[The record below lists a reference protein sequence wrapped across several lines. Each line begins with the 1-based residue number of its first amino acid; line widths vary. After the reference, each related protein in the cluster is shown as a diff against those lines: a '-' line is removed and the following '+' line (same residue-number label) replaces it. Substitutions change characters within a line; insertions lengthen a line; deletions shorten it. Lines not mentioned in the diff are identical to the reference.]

1 MDRTKIY
8 TILLSLL
15 SLALTAC
22 SDDAPFEGAQE
33 LVPMSI
39 DATPVA
45 TRTTLGDDHT
55 TVLWE
60 AADQIA
66 VYDFKA
72 SKHSFTTNSE
82 GTDYARFSGQ
92 VTAKTEPFAAVYP
105 YALAADNAA
114 SAAALSASL
123 PATQYVVVN
132 NLPLC
137 QVDDQMHSC
146 NVSVGKGARNIDG
159 SPSAV
164 TFHNVCQMLR
174 FSVPEYASGKI
185 SRIQFT
191 ATKAVV
197 GTLAIDY
204 SGDAPV
210 ASVSGASSI
219 TVLPPVGSTTFAAGI
234 YNIVCAP
241 VQLNGF
247 SMALETSGRT
257 YTLASASTFGGQAGH
272 VYNLGSIDLVNTPSV
287 EATHIYVNEVLQGTR
302 VQITNAPID
311 GKNWTATIRNAAGTT
326 VRTISGT
333 GDLTSSETDASWPY
347 LPKGNYTVT
356 YNYTTSNGKAMSAT
370 LPLTVPQMTNNFTAS
385 ISAYTS
391 YSYYIGDGVEQ
402 SATKAN
408 ACANNI
414 IYEPTVRIAGISNA
428 ILNNNN
434 YTFTV
439 TPSGFTN
446 SLKSSTNGVYT
457 YNNTTADT
465 WQAYTLSASVSFD
478 GVTANTGNK
487 TVHITGLPYTAAPPK
502 NSGSH
507 AWSEVK
513 GGSKIDWNNDNV
525 ALGDGGTST
534 ADPTVKSPEFYLPAA
549 INVTA
554 SAAGTLHTRQVLLYY
569 RATLTM
575 YVGGGSIW
583 SQESPQKST
592 TPANFNPVLNTSF
605 SGSNNYLQ
613 FSTDTRTEL
622 SGYAYIS
629 SVSVQYR

>member
-22 SDDAPFEGAQE
+22 SDDVPFDGAQE
-33 LVPMSI
+33 LVSMSI
-39 DATPVA
+39 DATPGA

-60 AADQIA
+60 ASDQIA

-72 SKHSFTTNSE
+72 SKHSFTTTSE

-123 PATQYVVVN
+123 PTTQYVVAN

-137 QVDDQMHSC
+137 QVDDQTLSC

-272 VYNLGSIDLVNTPSV
+272 VYMLGSIDLVNTPSV

-513 GGSKIDWNNDNV
+513 GGGKIDWNNDNV

-554 SAAGTLHTRQVLLYY
+554 SAAGTLHTRQVAIYY

-575 YVGGGSIW
+575 YVGSESVW

-592 TPANFNPVLNTSF
+592 TPANFNPVLSTSF
-605 SGSNNYLQ
+605 SGSSNYLQ
-613 FSTDTRTEL
+613 FSTDTRTAL
-622 SGYAYIS
+622 SGYAYIT